1 VYCRPTLKRIL
12 ESGHSRLPVYRGSN
26 RSDIIGLIL
35 VKELLAVVGLA
46 EPGSGPVA
54 VKALRMRDLPAL
66 PVETAMTDLL
76 NLFQVIGIL
85 VLCAYLLLLC

>member
-1 VYCRPTLKRIL
+1 
-12 ESGHSRLPVYRGSN
+12 
-26 RSDIIGLIL
+26 

-54 VKALRMRDLPAL
+54 VKELRMRDLPSL

-76 NLFQVIGIL
+76 NLFQVSRDL
-85 VLCAYLLLLC
+85 VFCVYLLSKCAGCGACERVRGCDSACSHGHDRLA